1 MRNLSNQRVEM
12 AEKSKLLLSIGA
24 ALASL
29 SGLSVQGAEAKIAV
43 VNDDTST
50 PAKQALDSAKLM
62 ANAYFQLGE
71 DLLGFVMTKQADGT
85 IVAQHSSHAS
95 HASHASSR

>member
-1 MRNLSNQRVEM
+1 M
-12 AEKSKLLLSIGA
+12 AEKSKIVLSLGA

-29 SGLSVQGAEAKIAV
+29 TGMSVQGAEAKSVTA
-43 VNDDTST
+43 DDV
-50 PAKQALDSAKLM
+50 SAAATENTATKLE
-62 ANAYFQLGE
+62 ANAHYQAGE

>member
-1 MRNLSNQRVEM
+1 M
-12 AEKSKLLLSIGA
+12 AEKSKSLLSIGA

-43 VNDDTST
+43 VNNDASM
-50 PAKQALDSAKLM
+50 PAQALDSAKLA
-62 ANAYFQLGE
+62 ANAHFQVGE

-95 HASHASSR
+95 HGSHASHASSR